1 MVMYELLSLINMVFI
16 LVIISVYEKVPKHV
30 QELLSNIYLF
40 SKNLE
45 TISFLIVSFYVPDND
60 TTTDNT

>member
-1 MVMYELLSLINMVFI
+1 MYELLSLINMVFI